1 MIYFSIVPAFSIRL
15 EVNIASHL
23 AGFFNGRTD
32 KTKKRRFAFMPT
44 GMNDCV
50 PTKFFHSVF
59 PFRSYR
65 MSGKYSRYPCAL
77 KVSCT
82 RISGTACNR

>member
-50 PTKFFHSVF
+50 PTKLSHSVF
-59 PFRSYR
+59 PFQSLR
-65 MSGKYSRYPCAL
+65 MIGKYSRAVSPCN
-77 KVSCT
+77 T
-82 RISGTACNR
+82 